1 MANVVNPYSFVPLG
15 TAPVRTSLDACYT
28 GPLLTGRL
36 DYTLTTD
43 TPLLI
48 PDTAKTVQDEQVE
61 DHKRYPFF
69 RLPDGTPTIPGS
81 ELRGAMRG
89 VYEAVTNSCL
99 SVLLDS
105 TEEPFS
111 QRLPSTNGFKDHG
124 LLGIDPETGEWVLYA
139 ADVVD
144 YLKLSEGRDGSLMR
158 NGWLNWYGHEYH
170 SGQHTRLRPD
180 GPSGWLQFNRPI
192 TLYKKNYHVRLL
204 APKAGRPVIFRW
216 QDDTPYRALS
226 NILKKS
232 ADNDP
237 RSAAHGDLLAALK
250 RVHDN
255 DPKQGGLVPV
265 WYLLADDNGTPRCYL
280 SGASIGRVMQGRS
293 WTEIMGN
300 YAPCADTD
308 AMCPGCAL
316 FGTVKG
322 KGTSGRVRFTDAEAA
337 QYESLGNKTLPILSG
352 PKPSAYEFYLEK
364 PKSTYETSI
373 GFWNYDFCS
382 LEETKYSPD
391 GTKQTIKKFRVY
403 TPQPR
408 GRKFYWHSAPRTEN
422 ERSKQ
427 NATLEAMKGMFKGSV
442 YFDRITRAQLE
453 ELAFVL
459 TLGENTPASPRLHKI
474 GHGKPVG
481 YGSCKI
487 TLTGGELRTLAQQD
501 GTLCYT
507 TEPLPLDS
515 LLAAHGRIDTDSI
528 SVKSLLKIA
537 DKRSTQGKTVEYPK
551 EPRKGKKQGEPKI
564 FNWFANNRSKGAN
577 LVTLPHPLD
586 DNIEIKS
593 EPSQNRAPAPQR
605 EGFAAP
611 PRRENFTPQPRRD
624 HYTPT
629 QDREEVPLFV
639 DKVYT
644 GKVTNIQP
652 YGAFVDLGN
661 HHSGLVYISEI
672 ANRHIHSVSDE
683 LQIGQTVRVKVLD
696 IKWEGGKEKIS
707 LSIKQ
712 AEAETE

>member
-144 YLKLSEGRDGSLMR
+144 YLKLSEGRDGSLMC

-265 WYLLADDNGTPRCYL
+265 WYLLADDNGTLRCYL

-293 WTEIMGN
+293 WAEIMGN

-308 AMCPGCAL
+308 ALCPGCAL

-322 KGTSGRVRFTDAEAA
+322 KGTSGRVRFTDAEAE

-364 PKSTYETSI
+364 PKSTDETSI

-391 GTKQTIKKFRVY
+391 GTKRTIKKFRVY

-422 ERSKQ
+422 ERFKQ
-427 NATLEAMKGMFKGSV
+427 NATLEAMKGTFKGSV

-459 TLGENTPASPRLHKI
+459 TLGENTPASLRLHKI

-487 TLTGGELRTLAQQD
+487 TLTGGELRTLAQQN

-515 LLAAHGRIDTDSI
+515 LLAAHGRIDTDST

-537 DKRSTQGKTVEYPK
+537 DKRSTQGKTVEYPSAK
-551 EPRKGKKQGEPKI
+551 DKNGNDKI
-564 FNWFANNRSKGAN
+564 FNWFTQNRKHAKN
-577 LVTLPHPLD
+577 LITLPHPLD

-593 EPSQNRAPAPQR
+593 ELGQNRAPAPQR

-629 QDREEVPLFV
+629 QDREEVPLYV

-672 ANRHIHSVSDE
+672 ANRHIHSVRDE

-696 IKWEGGKEKIS
+696 IKREGSKEKIS

>member
-15 TAPVRTSLDACYT
+15 TAPARTSLDACYT

-144 YLKLSEGRDGSLMR
+144 YLKLSEGRDGSLMC

-237 RSAAHGDLLAALK
+237 RSAAHGDLLAALE
-250 RVHDN
+250 RVHN
-255 DPKQGGLVPV
+255 GDPAQGGLVPV

-293 WTEIMGN
+293 WAEIMGN
-300 YAPCADTD
+300 YVPCADTD
-308 AMCPGCAL
+308 ALCPGCAL

-322 KGTSGRVRFTDAEAA
+322 KGTSGRVRFTDAETS

-422 ERSKQ
+422 ERSNQ
-427 NATLEAMKGMFKGSV
+427 NATLEAMKGTFKGSV

-459 TLGENTPASPRLHKI
+459 TLGENTPASLRLHKI

-487 TLTGGELRTLAQQD
+487 TLTGGELRTLAQQN

-515 LLAAHGRIDTDSI
+515 LLAAHGRIDTDST

-537 DKRSTQGKTVEYPK
+537 DKRSTQGKTVEYPSAK
-551 EPRKGKKQGEPKI
+551 DKNGNDKI
-564 FNWFANNRSKGAN
+564 FNWFTQNRKHAKN
-577 LVTLPHPLD
+577 LITLPHPLD

-593 EPSQNRAPAPQR
+593 ELGQNRAPAPQR

-629 QDREEVPLFV
+629 QDREEVPLYV

-672 ANRHIHSVSDE
+672 ANRHIHSVRDE

-696 IKWEGGKEKIS
+696 IKREGSKEKIS

>member
-237 RSAAHGDLLAALK
+237 RSAAHGDLLAALE
-250 RVHDN
+250 RVHN
-255 DPKQGGLVPV
+255 GDPAQGGLVPV

-293 WTEIMGN
+293 WAEIMGN

-308 AMCPGCAL
+308 ALCPGCAL

-322 KGTSGRVRFTDAEAA
+322 KGTSGRVRFTDAETS

-422 ERSKQ
+422 ERSNQ
-427 NATLEAMKGMFKGSV
+427 NATLEAMKGTFKGSV

-487 TLTGGELRTLAQQD
+487 TLTGGELRTLAQQN

-515 LLAAHGRIDTDSI
+515 LLAAHGRIDTDST

-537 DKRSTQGKTVEYPK
+537 DKRSTQGKTVEYPSAK
-551 EPRKGKKQGEPKI
+551 DKNGNDKI
-564 FNWFANNRSKGAN
+564 FNWFTQNRKHAKN
-577 LVTLPHPLD
+577 LITLPHPLD

-593 EPSQNRAPAPQR
+593 ELGQNRAPAPQR

-629 QDREEVPLFV
+629 QDREEVPLYV

-672 ANRHIHSVSDE
+672 ANRHIHSVRDE

-696 IKWEGGKEKIS
+696 IKREGSKEKIS

>member
-15 TAPVRTSLDACYT
+15 TAPARTSLDACYT

-48 PDTAKTVQDEQVE
+48 PDSAKVVKDEKI

-69 RLPDGTPTIPGS
+69 RLPDGTPAIPGS
-81 ELRGAMRG
+81 EMRGAMRG

-158 NGWLNWYGHEYH
+158 NGWLNWYGREYH
-170 SGQHTRLRPD
+170 NGQHTRLRPD
-180 GPSGWLQFNRPI
+180 RPSGWLQFNRPI
-192 TLYKKNYHVRLL
+192 TLRNKNYHVRLL
-204 APKAGRPVIFRW
+204 APKPGRPVIFRW

-237 RSAAHGDLLAALK
+237 RSAAHGDLLAALEK
-250 RVHDN
+250 VHN
-255 DPKQGGLVPV
+255 GDPAQGGLVPV

-293 WTEIMGN
+293 WAEIMGN

-308 AMCPGCAL
+308 ALCPGCAL

-382 LEETKYSPD
+382 LEETKYFPD
-391 GTKQTIKKFRVY
+391 GTKRTIKKFRVY

-422 ERSKQ
+422 ERSNQ
-427 NATLEAMKGMFKGSV
+427 NATLEAMKGTFKGSV

-515 LLAAHGRIDTDSI
+515 LLAAYGRIDTDST

-537 DKRSTQGKTVEYPK
+537 DKRSTQSKTVEYPSAK
-551 EPRKGKKQGEPKI
+551 DKNGNDKI
-564 FNWFANNRSKGAN
+564 FNWFSQNRKHAKS
-577 LVTLPHPLD
+577 LITLPHPLD
-586 DNIEIKS
+586 DDIEIKS
-593 EPSQNRAPAPQR
+593 ELGQNRAPAPQR

-629 QDREEVPLFV
+629 QDREEVPLYV

>member
-111 QRLPSTNGFKDHG
+111 QRLPSANGFKDHG

-237 RSAAHGDLLAALK
+237 RSAAHGDLLAALE
-250 RVHDN
+250 RVHN
-255 DPKQGGLVPV
+255 GDPAQGGLVPV

-293 WTEIMGN
+293 WAEIMGN

-308 AMCPGCAL
+308 ALCPGCAL

-322 KGTSGRVRFTDAEAA
+322 KGTSGRVRFTDAEAS

-422 ERSKQ
+422 ERSNQ
-427 NATLEAMKGMFKGSV
+427 NATLEAMKGTFKGSV

-515 LLAAHGRIDTDSI
+515 LLAAHGRIDTDST

-537 DKRSTQGKTVEYPK
+537 DKRSTQSKTVEYPSAK
-551 EPRKGKKQGEPKI
+551 DKNGNDKI
-564 FNWFANNRSKGAN
+564 FNWFSQNRKHAKS

-586 DNIEIKS
+586 NNITL
-593 EPSQNRAPAPQR
+593 EPKRGPDPAPRR

-611 PRRENFTPQPRRD
+611 PRRESYTSTPQHED
-624 HYTPT
+624 A
-629 QDREEVPLFV
+629 PLCV
-639 DKVYT
+639 GRVYT
-644 GKVTNIQP
+644 GRVTGIKP
-652 YGAFVDLGN
+652 YGAFVDLGSRR
-661 HHSGLVYISEI
+661 SGLVHIREI
-672 ANRHIHSVSDE
+672 ANHFVQSVDDE
-683 LQIGQTVRVKVLD
+683 LQIGQTVRVRVLD
-696 IKWEGGKEKIS
+696 IKQEGGKEKIS

-712 AEAETE
+712 A

>member
-15 TAPVRTSLDACYT
+15 TAPARTSLDACYT

-48 PDTAKTVQDEQVE
+48 PDSAKVVKDEKI

-69 RLPDGTPTIPGS
+69 RLPDGTPAIPGS
-81 ELRGAMRG
+81 EMRGAMRG

-158 NGWLNWYGHEYH
+158 NGWLNWYGREYH
-170 SGQHTRLRPD
+170 NGQHTRLRPD
-180 GPSGWLQFNRPI
+180 RPSGWLQFNRPI
-192 TLYKKNYHVRLL
+192 TLRNKNYHVRLL
-204 APKAGRPVIFRW
+204 APKPGRPVIFRW

-237 RSAAHGDLLAALK
+237 RSAAHGDLLAALEK
-250 RVHDN
+250 VHN
-255 DPKQGGLVPV
+255 GDPAQGGLVPV

-293 WTEIMGN
+293 WAEIMGN

-308 AMCPGCAL
+308 ALCPGCAL

-382 LEETKYSPD
+382 LEETKYFPD
-391 GTKQTIKKFRVY
+391 GTKRTIKKFRVY

-422 ERSKQ
+422 ERSNQ
-427 NATLEAMKGMFKGSV
+427 NA
-442 YFDRITRAQLE
+442 
-453 ELAFVL
+453 
-459 TLGENTPASPRLHKI
+459 
-474 GHGKPVG
+474 
-481 YGSCKI
+481 
-487 TLTGGELRTLAQQD
+487 
-501 GTLCYT
+501 TLCYT

-515 LLAAHGRIDTDSI
+515 LLAAHGRIDTDST

-537 DKRSTQGKTVEYPK
+537 DKRSTQSKTVEYPSAK
-551 EPRKGKKQGEPKI
+551 DKNGNDKI
-564 FNWFANNRSKGAN
+564 FNWFSQNRKHAKS

-586 DNIEIKS
+586 NNITL
-593 EPSQNRAPAPQR
+593 EPKRGPDPAPRR

-611 PRRENFTPQPRRD
+611 PRRESYTSTPQHED
-624 HYTPT
+624 A
-629 QDREEVPLFV
+629 PLCV
-639 DKVYT
+639 GRVYT
-644 GKVTNIQP
+644 GRVTGIKP
-652 YGAFVDLGN
+652 YGAFVDLGSRR
-661 HHSGLVYISEI
+661 SGLVHIREI
-672 ANRHIHSVSDE
+672 ANHFVQSVDDE
-683 LQIGQTVRVKVLD
+683 LQIGQTVRVRVLD
-696 IKWEGGKEKIS
+696 IKQEGGKEKIS

-712 AEAETE
+712 A

>member
-15 TAPVRTSLDACYT
+15 TAPARTSLDACYT

-48 PDTAKTVQDEQVE
+48 PDSAKVVKDEKI

-69 RLPDGTPTIPGS
+69 RLPDGTPAIPGS
-81 ELRGAMRG
+81 EMRGAMRG

-158 NGWLNWYGHEYH
+158 NGWLNWYGREYH
-170 SGQHTRLRPD
+170 NGQHTRLRPD
-180 GPSGWLQFNRPI
+180 RPSGWLQFNRPI
-192 TLYKKNYHVRLL
+192 TLRNKNYHVRLL
-204 APKAGRPVIFRW
+204 APKPGRPVIFRW

-237 RSAAHGDLLAALK
+237 RSAAHGDLLAALEK
-250 RVHDN
+250 VHN
-255 DPKQGGLVPV
+255 GDPAQGGLVPV

-293 WTEIMGN
+293 WAEIMGN

-308 AMCPGCAL
+308 ALCPGCAL

-382 LEETKYSPD
+382 LEETKYFPD
-391 GTKQTIKKFRVY
+391 GTKRTIKKFRVY

-422 ERSKQ
+422 ERSNQ
-427 NATLEAMKGMFKGSV
+427 NATLEAMKGTFKGSV

-515 LLAAHGRIDTDSI
+515 LLAAHGRIDTDST

-537 DKRSTQGKTVEYPK
+537 DKRSTQSKTVEYPSAK
-551 EPRKGKKQGEPKI
+551 DKNGNDKI
-564 FNWFANNRSKGAN
+564 FNWFSQNRKHAKS
-577 LVTLPHPLD
+577 LITLPHPLD
-586 DNIEIKS
+586 DDIEIKS
-593 EPSQNRAPAPQR
+593 ELGQNRAPAPQR

-629 QDREEVPLFV
+629 QDREEVPLYV

-696 IKWEGGKEKIS
+696 IKCDGGKEKIS

>member
-69 RLPDGTPTIPGS
+69 RLPDGTPAIPGS
-81 ELRGAMRG
+81 EMRGAMRG

-144 YLKLSEGRDGSLMR
+144 YLKLSEGRDGSLMC

-192 TLYKKNYHVRLL
+192 TLRNKNYHVRLL

-237 RSAAHGDLLAALK
+237 RSAAHGDLLAALE
-250 RVHDN
+250 RVHN
-255 DPKQGGLVPV
+255 GDPKQGGLVPV
-265 WYLLADDNGTPRCYL
+265 WYLLADDNGTLRCYL

-293 WTEIMGN
+293 WAEIMGN
-300 YAPCADTD
+300 YAPCADTN
-308 AMCPGCAL
+308 ALCSGCAL

-322 KGTSGRVRFTDAEAA
+322 KGTSGRVRFTDAEAT

-422 ERSKQ
+422 ERSNQ
-427 NATLEAMKGMFKGSV
+427 NATLEAMKGTFKGSV

-537 DKRSTQGKTVEYPK
+537 DKRSTQGKTVAYPSAAD
-551 EPRKGKKQGEPKI
+551 RNGNDKI
-564 FNWFANNRSKGAN
+564 FNWFTQNRKHAKS
-577 LVTLPHPLD
+577 LITLPHPLD

-593 EPSQNRAPAPQR
+593 ELGQNRAPAPQR

-629 QDREEVPLFV
+629 QDREEVPLYV

-672 ANRHIHSVSDE
+672 ANRHIHSVRDE

-696 IKWEGGKEKIS
+696 IKREGSKEKIS

>member
-1 MANVVNPYSFVPLG
+1 MANVVNPYGFVPLG
-15 TAPVRTSLDACYT
+15 TAPARTSLDACYT

-48 PDTAKTVQDEQVE
+48 PDSAKVVKDEKI

-69 RLPDGTPTIPGS
+69 RLPDGTPAIPGS
-81 ELRGAMRG
+81 EMRGAMRG

-158 NGWLNWYGHEYH
+158 NGWLNWYGREYH
-170 SGQHTRLRPD
+170 NGQHTRLRPD
-180 GPSGWLQFNRPI
+180 RPSGWLQFNRPI
-192 TLYKKNYHVRLL
+192 TLRNKNYHVRLL
-204 APKAGRPVIFRW
+204 APKPGRPVIFRW

-237 RSAAHGDLLAALK
+237 RSAAHGDLLAALEK
-250 RVHDN
+250 VHN
-255 DPKQGGLVPV
+255 GDPAQGGLVPV

-293 WTEIMGN
+293 WAEIMGN

-308 AMCPGCAL
+308 ALCPGCAL

-382 LEETKYSPD
+382 LEETKYFPD
-391 GTKQTIKKFRVY
+391 GTKRTIKKFRVY

-422 ERSKQ
+422 ERSNQ
-427 NATLEAMKGMFKGSV
+427 NATLEAMKGTFKGSV

-515 LLAAHGRIDTDSI
+515 LLAAHGRIDTDST

-537 DKRSTQGKTVEYPK
+537 DKRSTQSKTVEYPSAK
-551 EPRKGKKQGEPKI
+551 DKNGNDKI
-564 FNWFANNRSKGAN
+564 FNWFSQNRKHAKS
-577 LVTLPHPLD
+577 LITLPHPLD
-586 DNIEIKS
+586 DDIEIKS
-593 EPSQNRAPAPQR
+593 ELGQNRAPAPQR

-629 QDREEVPLFV
+629 QDREEVPLYV

>member
-15 TAPVRTSLDACYT
+15 TAPARTSLDACYT

-48 PDTAKTVQDEQVE
+48 PDSAKVVKDEKI

-69 RLPDGTPTIPGS
+69 RLPDGTPAIPGS
-81 ELRGAMRG
+81 EMRGAMRG

-124 LLGIDPETGEWVLYA
+124 LLGIDPETGKWVLYA

-144 YLKLSEGRDGSLMR
+144 YLKLSEGRDGSLMC

-204 APKAGRPVIFRW
+204 TPKAGRPVIFLW

-308 AMCPGCAL
+308 ALCPGCAL

-337 QYESLGNKTLPILSG
+337 QYESLGNKTLPNLSG
-352 PKPSAYEFYLEK
+352 PKPSAYEFYIEK

-403 TPQPR
+403 IPQPR

-696 IKWEGGKEKIS
+696 IKWEGSKEKIS

-712 AEAETE
+712 TEAETE

>member
-15 TAPVRTSLDACYT
+15 TAPARTSLDACYT

-48 PDTAKTVQDEQVE
+48 PDSAKVVKDEKI

-69 RLPDGTPTIPGS
+69 RLPDGTPAIPGS
-81 ELRGAMRG
+81 EMRGAMRG

-158 NGWLNWYGHEYH
+158 NGWLNWYGREYH
-170 SGQHTRLRPD
+170 NGQHTRLRPD
-180 GPSGWLQFNRPI
+180 RPSGWLQFNRPI
-192 TLYKKNYHVRLL
+192 TLRNKNYHVRLL
-204 APKAGRPVIFRW
+204 APKPGRPVIFRW

-237 RSAAHGDLLAALK
+237 RSAAHGDLLAALEK
-250 RVHDN
+250 VHN
-255 DPKQGGLVPV
+255 GDPAQGGLVPV

-293 WTEIMGN
+293 WAEIMGN

-308 AMCPGCAL
+308 ALCPGCAL

-382 LEETKYSPD
+382 LEETKYFPD
-391 GTKQTIKKFRVY
+391 GTKRTIKKFRVY

-422 ERSKQ
+422 ERSNQ
-427 NATLEAMKGMFKGSV
+427 NATLEAMKGTFKGSV

-515 LLAAHGRIDTDSI
+515 LLAAHGRIDTDST

-537 DKRSTQGKTVEYPK
+537 DKRSTQSKTVEYPSAK
-551 EPRKGKKQGEPKI
+551 DKNGNDKI
-564 FNWFANNRSKGAN
+564 FNWFSQNRKHAKS
-577 LVTLPHPLD
+577 LITLPHPLD
-586 DNIEIKS
+586 DDIEKKS
-593 EPSQNRAPAPQR
+593 ELGQNRAPAPQR

-629 QDREEVPLFV
+629 QDREEVPLYV

>member
-69 RLPDGTPTIPGS
+69 RLPDGTPAIPGS
-81 ELRGAMRG
+81 EMRGAMRG

-124 LLGIDPETGEWVLYA
+124 LLGIDPETGKWVLYA

-144 YLKLSEGRDGSLMR
+144 YLKLSEGRDGSLMC

-237 RSAAHGDLLAALK
+237 RSAAHGDLLAALE
-250 RVHDN
+250 RVHN
-255 DPKQGGLVPV
+255 SDPAQGGLVPV

-293 WTEIMGN
+293 WAEIMGN

-308 AMCPGCAL
+308 ALCPGCAL

-322 KGTSGRVRFTDAEAA
+322 KGTSGRVRFTDAEAE

-391 GTKQTIKKFRVY
+391 GTKRTIKKFRVY

-422 ERSKQ
+422 ERFKQ
-427 NATLEAMKGMFKGSV
+427 NATLEAMKGTFKGSV

-459 TLGENTPASPRLHKI
+459 TLGENTPASLRLHKI

-487 TLTGGELRTLAQQD
+487 TLTGGELRTLAQQN

-515 LLAAHGRIDTDSI
+515 LLAAHGRIDTDST

-537 DKRSTQGKTVEYPK
+537 DKRSTQGKTVEYPSAK
-551 EPRKGKKQGEPKI
+551 DKNGNDKI
-564 FNWFANNRSKGAN
+564 FNWFTQNRKHAKN
-577 LVTLPHPLD
+577 LITLPHPLD

-593 EPSQNRAPAPQR
+593 ELGQNRAPAPQR

-629 QDREEVPLFV
+629 QDREEVPLYV

-672 ANRHIHSVSDE
+672 ANRHIHSVRDE

-696 IKWEGGKEKIS
+696 IKREGSKEKIS

>member
-15 TAPVRTSLDACYT
+15 TAPARTSLDACYT

-48 PDTAKTVQDEQVE
+48 PDSAKVVKDEKI

-69 RLPDGTPTIPGS
+69 RLPDGTPAIPGS
-81 ELRGAMRG
+81 EMRGAMRG

-158 NGWLNWYGHEYH
+158 NGWLNWYGREYH
-170 SGQHTRLRPD
+170 NGQHTRLRPD
-180 GPSGWLQFNRPI
+180 RPSGWLQFNRPI
-192 TLYKKNYHVRLL
+192 TLRNKNYHVRLL
-204 APKAGRPVIFRW
+204 APKPGRPVIFRW

-237 RSAAHGDLLAALK
+237 RSAAHGDLLAALEK
-250 RVHDN
+250 VHN
-255 DPKQGGLVPV
+255 GDPAQGGLVPV

-293 WTEIMGN
+293 WAEIMGN

-308 AMCPGCAL
+308 ALCPGCAL

-382 LEETKYSPD
+382 LEETKYFPD
-391 GTKQTIKKFRVY
+391 GTKRTIKKFRVY

-422 ERSKQ
+422 ERSNQ
-427 NATLEAMKGMFKGSV
+427 NATLEAMKGTFKGSV

-515 LLAAHGRIDTDSI
+515 LLAAHGRIDTDST

-537 DKRSTQGKTVEYPK
+537 DKRSTQSKTVEYPSAK
-551 EPRKGKKQGEPKI
+551 DKNGNDKI
-564 FNWFANNRSKGAN
+564 FNWFSQNRKHAKS
-577 LVTLPHPLD
+577 LITLPHPLD
-586 DNIEIKS
+586 DDIEIKS
-593 EPSQNRAPAPQR
+593 ELGQNRAPAPQR
-605 EGFAAP
+605 EGLAAP

-629 QDREEVPLFV
+629 QDREEVPLYV

>member
-1 MANVVNPYSFVPLG
+1 M
-15 TAPVRTSLDACYT
+15 
-28 GPLLTGRL
+28 
-36 DYTLTTD
+36 
-43 TPLLI
+43 
-48 PDTAKTVQDEQVE
+48 
-61 DHKRYPFF
+61 
-69 RLPDGTPTIPGS
+69 
-81 ELRGAMRG
+81 
-89 VYEAVTNSCL
+89 
-99 SVLLDS
+99 
-105 TEEPFS
+105 
-111 QRLPSTNGFKDHG
+111 
-124 LLGIDPETGEWVLYA
+124 
-139 ADVVD
+139 
-144 YLKLSEGRDGSLMR
+144 
-158 NGWLNWYGHEYH
+158 
-170 SGQHTRLRPD
+170 
-180 GPSGWLQFNRPI
+180 
-192 TLYKKNYHVRLL
+192 
-204 APKAGRPVIFRW
+204 
-216 QDDTPYRALS
+216 S

-265 WYLLADDNGTPRCYL
+265 WYLLADDNGTLRCYL

-308 AMCPGCAL
+308 ALCPGCAL

-382 LEETKYSPD
+382 LEETKCSPD

-422 ERSKQ
+422 ERSNQ
-427 NATLEAMKGMFKGSV
+427 NATLEAMKGTFKGSV

-487 TLTGGELRTLAQQD
+487 TLTGGEPFQQPAACAELARRAHQKGLNVWSYSGYTYEKLRELARGDEAVNALLSEIDVLVD
-501 GTLCYT
+501 G
-507 TEPLPLDS
+507 PF
-515 LLAAHGRIDTDSI
+515 
-528 SVKSLLKIA
+528 LLKE
-537 DKRSTQGKTVEYPK
+537 RSLELLYCGSKNQRIIDMKKTRET
-551 EPRKGKKQGEPKI
+551 GEAVL
-564 FNWFANNRSKGAN
+564 W
-577 LVTLPHPLD
+577 T
-586 DNIEIKS
+586 
-593 EPSQNRAPAPQR
+593 
-605 EGFAAP
+605 P
-611 PRRENFTPQPRRD
+611 PE
-624 HYTPT
+624 
-629 QDREEVPLFV
+629 
-639 DKVYT
+639 
-644 GKVTNIQP
+644 
-652 YGAFVDLGN
+652 
-661 HHSGLVYISEI
+661 
-672 ANRHIHSVSDE
+672 
-683 LQIGQTVRVKVLD
+683 
-696 IKWEGGKEKIS
+696 W
-707 LSIKQ
+707 
-712 AEAETE
+712 

>member
-15 TAPVRTSLDACYT
+15 TAPARTSLDACYT

-48 PDTAKTVQDEQVE
+48 PDSAKVVKDEKI

-69 RLPDGTPTIPGS
+69 RLPDGTPAIPGS
-81 ELRGAMRG
+81 EMRGAMRG

-158 NGWLNWYGHEYH
+158 NGWLNWYGREYH
-170 SGQHTRLRPD
+170 NGQHTRLRPD
-180 GPSGWLQFNRPI
+180 RPSGWLQFNRPI
-192 TLYKKNYHVRLL
+192 TLRNKNYHVRLL
-204 APKAGRPVIFRW
+204 APKPGRPVIFRW

-237 RSAAHGDLLAALK
+237 RSAAHGDLLAALEK
-250 RVHDN
+250 VHN
-255 DPKQGGLVPV
+255 GDPAQGGLVPV

-293 WTEIMGN
+293 WAEIMGN

-308 AMCPGCAL
+308 ALCPGCAL

-382 LEETKYSPD
+382 LEETKYFPD
-391 GTKQTIKKFRVY
+391 GTKRTIKKFRVY

-422 ERSKQ
+422 ERSNQ
-427 NATLEAMKGMFKGSV
+427 NATLEAMRGTFKGSV

-515 LLAAHGRIDTDSI
+515 LLAAHGRIDTDST

-537 DKRSTQGKTVEYPK
+537 DKRSTQGKTVAYPSAAD
-551 EPRKGKKQGEPKI
+551 RNGNDKI
-564 FNWFANNRSKGAN
+564 FNWFTQNRKHAKS
-577 LVTLPHPLD
+577 LITLPHPLD

-593 EPSQNRAPAPQR
+593 ELGQNRAPAPQR

-629 QDREEVPLFV
+629 QDREEVPLYV

-672 ANRHIHSVSDE
+672 ANRHIHSVRDE

-696 IKWEGGKEKIS
+696 IKREGSKEKIS

>member
-15 TAPVRTSLDACYT
+15 TAPARTSLDACYT

-48 PDTAKTVQDEQVE
+48 PDSAKVVKDEKI

-69 RLPDGTPTIPGS
+69 RLPDGTPAIPGS
-81 ELRGAMRG
+81 EMRGAMRG

-158 NGWLNWYGHEYH
+158 NGWLNWYGREYH
-170 SGQHTRLRPD
+170 NGQHTRLRPD
-180 GPSGWLQFNRPI
+180 RPSGWLQFNRPI
-192 TLYKKNYHVRLL
+192 TLRNKNYHVRLL
-204 APKAGRPVIFRW
+204 APKPGRPVIFRW

-237 RSAAHGDLLAALK
+237 RSAAHGDLLAALEK
-250 RVHDN
+250 VHN
-255 DPKQGGLVPV
+255 GDPAQGGLVPV

-293 WTEIMGN
+293 WAEIMGN
-300 YAPCADTD
+300 YAPCADAD
-308 AMCPGCAL
+308 ALCPGCAL

-382 LEETKYSPD
+382 LEETKYFPD
-391 GTKQTIKKFRVY
+391 GTKRTIKKFRVY

-422 ERSKQ
+422 ERSNQ
-427 NATLEAMKGMFKGSV
+427 NATLEAMKGTFKGSV

-515 LLAAHGRIDTDSI
+515 LLAAHGRIDTDST

-537 DKRSTQGKTVEYPK
+537 DKRSTQSKTVEYPSAK
-551 EPRKGKKQGEPKI
+551 DKNGNDKI
-564 FNWFANNRSKGAN
+564 FNWFSQNRKHAKS
-577 LVTLPHPLD
+577 LITLPHPLD
-586 DNIEIKS
+586 DDIEIKS
-593 EPSQNRAPAPQR
+593 ELGQNRAPAPQR

-629 QDREEVPLFV
+629 QDREEVPLYV

>member
-1 MANVVNPYSFVPLG
+1 MANVVNPYNFVPLEHAPSR
-15 TAPVRTSLDACYT
+15 TALDAYYT
-28 GPLLTGRL
+28 GKLLTGRL

-48 PDTAKTVQDEQVE
+48 PDSAKVVKDEKI

-69 RLPDGTPTIPGS
+69 RLPDGTPAIPGS
-81 ELRGAMRG
+81 EMRGAMRG

-158 NGWLNWYGHEYH
+158 NGWLNWYGREYH
-170 SGQHTRLRPD
+170 NGQHTRLRPD
-180 GPSGWLQFNRPI
+180 RPSGWLQFNRPI
-192 TLYKKNYHVRLL
+192 TLRNKNYHVRLL
-204 APKAGRPVIFRW
+204 APKPGRPVIFRW

-237 RSAAHGDLLAALK
+237 RSAAHGDLLAALEK
-250 RVHDN
+250 VHN
-255 DPKQGGLVPV
+255 GDPAQGGLVPV

-293 WTEIMGN
+293 WAEIMGN

-308 AMCPGCAL
+308 ALCPGCAL

-528 SVKSLLKIA
+528 SVKSLLEIA
-537 DKRSTQGKTVEYPK
+537 DKRSTQGKTVEYPSAK
-551 EPRKGKKQGEPKI
+551 DKNGNDKI
-564 FNWFANNRSKGAN
+564 FNWFTQNRKHAKN
-577 LVTLPHPLD
+577 LITLPHPLD

-593 EPSQNRAPAPQR
+593 ELGQNRAPAPQR

-629 QDREEVPLFV
+629 QDREEVPLYV

-672 ANRHIHSVSDE
+672 ANRHIHSVRDE

-696 IKWEGGKEKIS
+696 IKREGSKEKIS

>member
-237 RSAAHGDLLAALK
+237 RSAAHGDLLAALE
-250 RVHDN
+250 RVHN
-255 DPKQGGLVPV
+255 GDPAQGGLVPV

-293 WTEIMGN
+293 WAEIMGN

-308 AMCPGCAL
+308 ALCPGCAL

-322 KGTSGRVRFTDAEAA
+322 KGTSGRVRFTDAETS

-422 ERSKQ
+422 ERSNQ
-427 NATLEAMKGMFKGSV
+427 NATLEAMKGTFKGSV

-515 LLAAHGRIDTDSI
+515 LLAAHGRIDTDST

-537 DKRSTQGKTVEYPK
+537 DKRSTQSKTVEYPSAK
-551 EPRKGKKQGEPKI
+551 DKNGNDKI
-564 FNWFANNRSKGAN
+564 FNWFSQNRKHAKS

-593 EPSQNRAPAPQR
+593 ELGQNRAPAPQR

-629 QDREEVPLFV
+629 QDREEVPLYV

-672 ANRHIHSVSDE
+672 ANRHIHSVRDE

-696 IKWEGGKEKIS
+696 IKREGSKEKIS

>member
-237 RSAAHGDLLAALK
+237 RSAAHGDLLAALE
-250 RVHDN
+250 RVHN
-255 DPKQGGLVPV
+255 GDPAQGGLVPV

-293 WTEIMGN
+293 WAEIMGN

-308 AMCPGCAL
+308 ALCPGCAL

-322 KGTSGRVRFTDAEAA
+322 KGTSGRVRFTDAETS

-373 GFWNYDFCS
+373 GFWNCDFCS

-422 ERSKQ
+422 ERSNQ
-427 NATLEAMKGMFKGSV
+427 NATLEAMKGTFKGSV

-487 TLTGGELRTLAQQD
+487 TLTGGELRTLAQQN

-515 LLAAHGRIDTDSI
+515 LLAAHGRIDTDST

-537 DKRSTQGKTVEYPK
+537 DKRSTQGKTVEYPSAK
-551 EPRKGKKQGEPKI
+551 DKNGNDKI
-564 FNWFANNRSKGAN
+564 FNWFTQNRKHAKN
-577 LVTLPHPLD
+577 LITLPHPLD

-593 EPSQNRAPAPQR
+593 ELGQNRAPAPQR

-629 QDREEVPLFV
+629 QDREEVPLYV

-672 ANRHIHSVSDE
+672 ANRHIHSVRDE

-696 IKWEGGKEKIS
+696 IKREGSKEKIS

>member
-1 MANVVNPYSFVPLG
+1 MANIVNPYNFVPLEHAPSR
-15 TAPVRTSLDACYT
+15 TALDAYYT
-28 GPLLTGRL
+28 GKLLTGRL

-48 PDTAKTVQDEQVE
+48 PDSAKVVKDEKIDHE
-61 DHKRYPFF
+61 KIDHKRYPFF
-69 RLPDGTPTIPGS
+69 RLPDGTPAIPGS
-81 ELRGAMRG
+81 EMRGAMRA

-124 LLGIDPETGEWVLYA
+124 LLGIDPETGKWVLYA

-144 YLKLSEGRDGSLMR
+144 YLKLSEGRDGSLMC

-265 WYLLADDNGTPRCYL
+265 WYLLADDNGTLRCYL

-308 AMCPGCAL
+308 ALCPGCAL

-382 LEETKYSPD
+382 LEETKCSPD

-422 ERSKQ
+422 ERSNQ
-427 NATLEAMKGMFKGSV
+427 NATLEAMKGTFKGSV
-442 YFDRITRAQLE
+442 YFERTAGGTGLCADAGREHARQPPPAQNRPRQAGGLRQLQNHPDRRRAAHPGAAGRHAL
-453 ELAFVL
+453 
-459 TLGENTPASPRLHKI
+459 LH
-474 GHGKPVG
+474 HRAAPLRFPVG
-481 YGSCKI
+481 
-487 TLTGGELRTLAQQD
+487 R
-501 GTLCYT
+501 
-507 TEPLPLDS
+507 PW
-515 LLAAHGRIDTDSI
+515 AHRHRQH
-528 SVKSLLKIA
+528 V
-537 DKRSTQGKTVEYPK
+537 RK
-551 EPRKGKKQGEPKI
+551 EPFENCGQAQHPEQDCGISECQRQKRQRQDFQLVLPEPQARKEPCY
-564 FNWFANNRSKGAN
+564 AA
-577 LVTLPHPLD
+577 
-586 DNIEIKS
+586 
-593 EPSQNRAPAPQR
+593 APAGQ
-605 EGFAAP
+605 
-611 PRRENFTPQPRRD
+611 Q
-624 HYTPT
+624 HYA
-629 QDREEVPLFV
+629 
-639 DKVYT
+639 
-644 GKVTNIQP
+644 G
-652 YGAFVDLGN
+652 
-661 HHSGLVYISEI
+661 
-672 ANRHIHSVSDE
+672 
-683 LQIGQTVRVKVLD
+683 
-696 IKWEGGKEKIS
+696 
-707 LSIKQ
+707 
-712 AEAETE
+712 AEARP

>member
-15 TAPVRTSLDACYT
+15 AAPARTSLDACYT

-48 PDTAKTVQDEQVE
+48 PDSAKVVKDEKI

-69 RLPDGTPTIPGS
+69 RLPDGTPAIPGS
-81 ELRGAMRG
+81 EMRGAMRG

-124 LLGIDPETGEWVLYA
+124 LLGIDSETGEWVLYA

-158 NGWLNWYGHEYH
+158 NGWLNWYGREYH
-170 SGQHTRLRPD
+170 NGQHTRLRPD
-180 GPSGWLQFNRPI
+180 RPSGWLQFNRPI
-192 TLYKKNYHVRLL
+192 TLRNKNYHVRLL

-250 RVHDN
+250 RVHDG
-255 DPKQGGLVPV
+255 DPAQGGLVPV

-293 WTEIMGN
+293 WAEIMGN

-308 AMCPGCAL
+308 ALCPGCAL

-337 QYESLGNKTLPILSG
+337 QYESLGNKSLPILSG

-382 LEETKYSPD
+382 LEETKYFPD
-391 GTKQTIKKFRVY
+391 GTKRTIKKFRVY

-422 ERSKQ
+422 ERSNQ
-427 NATLEAMKGMFKGSV
+427 NATLEAMKGTFKGSV

-611 PRRENFTPQPRRD
+611 PRRENFTPQPRRES
-624 HYTPT
+624 YTPS
-629 QDREEVPLFV
+629 QDREEVSLHIGE
-639 DKVYT
+639 VYS
-644 GKVTNIQP
+644 GKVTNILP

-683 LQIGQTVRVKVLD
+683 LRIGQTVRVKVLD
-696 IKWEGGKEKIS
+696 IRGKGKNEKID

-712 AEAETE
+712 AETE

>member
-15 TAPVRTSLDACYT
+15 TAPARTSLDACYT

-36 DYTLTTD
+36 DYTLTTE

-48 PDTAKTVQDEQVE
+48 PDSAKVVKDEKI

-69 RLPDGTPTIPGS
+69 RLPDGTPAIPGS
-81 ELRGAMRG
+81 EMRGAMRG

-124 LLGIDPETGEWVLYA
+124 LLGIDPETGKWVLYA

-144 YLKLSEGRDGSLMR
+144 YLKLSEGRDGSLMC

-204 APKAGRPVIFRW
+204 APKAGRPVIFLW

-308 AMCPGCAL
+308 ALCPGCAL

-337 QYESLGNKTLPILSG
+337 QYESLGNKTLPNLSG
-352 PKPSAYEFYLEK
+352 PKPSAYEFYIEK

-403 TPQPR
+403 IPQPR

-696 IKWEGGKEKIS
+696 IKWEGSKEKIS

-712 AEAETE
+712 TEAETE

>member
-1 MANVVNPYSFVPLG
+1 M
-15 TAPVRTSLDACYT
+15 
-28 GPLLTGRL
+28 
-36 DYTLTTD
+36 
-43 TPLLI
+43 
-48 PDTAKTVQDEQVE
+48 
-61 DHKRYPFF
+61 
-69 RLPDGTPTIPGS
+69 
-81 ELRGAMRG
+81 
-89 VYEAVTNSCL
+89 
-99 SVLLDS
+99 
-105 TEEPFS
+105 
-111 QRLPSTNGFKDHG
+111 
-124 LLGIDPETGEWVLYA
+124 
-139 ADVVD
+139 
-144 YLKLSEGRDGSLMR
+144 
-158 NGWLNWYGHEYH
+158 
-170 SGQHTRLRPD
+170 
-180 GPSGWLQFNRPI
+180 
-192 TLYKKNYHVRLL
+192 RLL

-308 AMCPGCAL
+308 ALCPGCAL

-382 LEETKYSPD
+382 LEETKCSPD

-422 ERSKQ
+422 ERSNQ
-427 NATLEAMKGMFKGSV
+427 NATLEAMKGTFKGSV

-515 LLAAHGRIDTDSI
+515 LLAAHGRIDTDST

-537 DKRSTQGKTVEYPK
+537 DKRSTQSKTVEYPSAK
-551 EPRKGKKQGEPKI
+551 DKNGNDKI
-564 FNWFANNRSKGAN
+564 FNWFSQNRKHAKS

-586 DNIEIKS
+586 NNITL
-593 EPSQNRAPAPQR
+593 EPKRGPDPAPRR

-611 PRRENFTPQPRRD
+611 PRRESYTSTPQ
-624 HYTPT
+624 H
-629 QDREEVPLFV
+629 ENAPLCV
-639 DKVYT
+639 GRVYT
-644 GKVTNIQP
+644 GRVTGIKP
-652 YGAFVDLGN
+652 YGAFVDLGSRR
-661 HHSGLVYISEI
+661 SGLVHIREI
-672 ANRHIHSVSDE
+672 ANHFVQSVDDE
-683 LQIGQTVRVKVLD
+683 LQIGQTVRVRVLD
-696 IKWEGGKEKIS
+696 IKQEGRKEKIS

-712 AEAETE
+712 A

>member
-1 MANVVNPYSFVPLG
+1 MANVVNPYNFVPLEHAPSR
-15 TAPVRTSLDACYT
+15 TALDAYYT
-28 GPLLTGRL
+28 GKLLTGRL

-48 PDTAKTVQDEQVE
+48 PDSAKVVKDEKI

-69 RLPDGTPTIPGS
+69 RLPDGTPAIPGS
-81 ELRGAMRG
+81 EMRGAMRA

-124 LLGIDPETGEWVLYA
+124 LLGIDPETGKWVLYA

-144 YLKLSEGRDGSLMR
+144 YLKLSEGRDGSLMC

-265 WYLLADDNGTPRCYL
+265 WYLLADDNGTLRCYL

-308 AMCPGCAL
+308 ALCPGCAL

-382 LEETKYSPD
+382 LEETKCSPD

-422 ERSKQ
+422 ERSNQ
-427 NATLEAMKGMFKGSV
+427 NATLEAMKGTFKGSV

-459 TLGENTPASPRLHKI
+459 TLGENARQPPPAQNRPRQAGGLRQLQNHPDRRRAAHPGAAGRHALLH
-474 GHGKPVG
+474 HRAAPLRFPVG
-481 YGSCKI
+481 
-487 TLTGGELRTLAQQD
+487 R
-501 GTLCYT
+501 
-507 TEPLPLDS
+507 PW
-515 LLAAHGRIDTDSI
+515 AHRHRQH
-528 SVKSLLKIA
+528 V
-537 DKRSTQGKTVEYPK
+537 RK
-551 EPRKGKKQGEPKI
+551 EPFENCGQAQHPEQDCGISECQRQKRQRQDFQLVLPEPQARKEPCY
-564 FNWFANNRSKGAN
+564 AA
-577 LVTLPHPLD
+577 
-586 DNIEIKS
+586 
-593 EPSQNRAPAPQR
+593 APAGQ
-605 EGFAAP
+605 
-611 PRRENFTPQPRRD
+611 Q
-624 HYTPT
+624 HYA
-629 QDREEVPLFV
+629 
-639 DKVYT
+639 
-644 GKVTNIQP
+644 G
-652 YGAFVDLGN
+652 
-661 HHSGLVYISEI
+661 
-672 ANRHIHSVSDE
+672 
-683 LQIGQTVRVKVLD
+683 
-696 IKWEGGKEKIS
+696 
-707 LSIKQ
+707 
-712 AEAETE
+712 AEARP

>member
-15 TAPVRTSLDACYT
+15 TAPARTSLDACYT

-48 PDTAKTVQDEQVE
+48 PDSAKVVKDEKI

-69 RLPDGTPTIPGS
+69 RLPDGTPAIPGS
-81 ELRGAMRG
+81 EMRGAMRG

-158 NGWLNWYGHEYH
+158 NGWLNWYGREYH
-170 SGQHTRLRPD
+170 NGQHTRLRPD
-180 GPSGWLQFNRPI
+180 RPSGWLQFNRPI
-192 TLYKKNYHVRLL
+192 TLRNKNYHVRLL
-204 APKAGRPVIFRW
+204 APKPGRPVIFRW

-237 RSAAHGDLLAALK
+237 RSAAHGDLLAALEK
-250 RVHDN
+250 VHN
-255 DPKQGGLVPV
+255 GDPAQGGLVPV

-293 WTEIMGN
+293 WAEIMGN

-308 AMCPGCAL
+308 ALCPGCAL

-382 LEETKYSPD
+382 LEETKYFPD
-391 GTKQTIKKFRVY
+391 GTKRTIKKFRVY

-422 ERSKQ
+422 ERSNQ
-427 NATLEAMKGMFKGSV
+427 NATLEAMKGTFKGSV

-515 LLAAHGRIDTDSI
+515 LLAAHGRIDTDST

-537 DKRSTQGKTVEYPK
+537 DKRSTQSKTVEYPSAK
-551 EPRKGKKQGEPKI
+551 DKNGNDKI
-564 FNWFANNRSKGAN
+564 FNWFSQNRKHAKS
-577 LVTLPHPLD
+577 LITLPHPLD
-586 DNIEIKS
+586 DDIEIKS
-593 EPSQNRAPAPQR
+593 ELGQNRAPAPQR

-629 QDREEVPLFV
+629 QDREEVPLYV

-672 ANRHIHSVSDE
+672 TNRHIHSVSDE

>member
-15 TAPVRTSLDACYT
+15 TAPARTSLDACYT

-48 PDTAKTVQDEQVE
+48 PDSAKVVKDEKI

-69 RLPDGTPTIPGS
+69 RLPDGTPAIPGS
-81 ELRGAMRG
+81 EMRGAMRG

-158 NGWLNWYGHEYH
+158 NGWLNWYGREYH
-170 SGQHTRLRPD
+170 NGQHTRLRPD
-180 GPSGWLQFNRPI
+180 RPSGWLQFNRPI
-192 TLYKKNYHVRLL
+192 TLRNKNYHVRLL
-204 APKAGRPVIFRW
+204 APKPGRPVIFRW

-237 RSAAHGDLLAALK
+237 RSAAHGDLLAALEK
-250 RVHDN
+250 VHN
-255 DPKQGGLVPV
+255 GDPAQGGLVPV

-293 WTEIMGN
+293 WAEIMGN

-308 AMCPGCAL
+308 ALCPGCAL

-382 LEETKYSPD
+382 LEETKYFPD
-391 GTKQTIKKFRVY
+391 GTKRTIQKFRVY

-422 ERSKQ
+422 ERSNQ
-427 NATLEAMKGMFKGSV
+427 NATLEAMKGTFKGSV

-515 LLAAHGRIDTDSI
+515 LLAAHGRIDTDST

-537 DKRSTQGKTVEYPK
+537 DKRSTQSKTVEYPSAK
-551 EPRKGKKQGEPKI
+551 DKNGNDKI
-564 FNWFANNRSKGAN
+564 FNWFSQNRKHAKS
-577 LVTLPHPLD
+577 LITLPHPLD
-586 DNIEIKS
+586 DDIEIKS
-593 EPSQNRAPAPQR
+593 ELGQNRAPAPQR

-629 QDREEVPLFV
+629 QDREEVPLYV

>member
-1 MANVVNPYSFVPLG
+1 MAYVVNPYNFVPLSNAPTR
-15 TAPVRTSLDACYT
+15 TAVDAYYT
-28 GPLLTGRL
+28 GKLLTGRL

-48 PDTAKTVQDEQVE
+48 PDTAKAVRDEKI
-61 DHKRYPFF
+61 DHKCYPFF
-69 RLPDGTPTIPGS
+69 RLPGGTPTIPGS
-81 ELRGAMRG
+81 EIRGAIRA
-89 VYEAVTNSCL
+89 VYEAATDSCL
-99 SVLLDS
+99 SVLRDS
-105 TEEPFS
+105 TDFPFS

-124 LLGIDPETGEWVLYA
+124 LLGYDPNTKQWTLYA
-139 ADVVD
+139 ATMVD
-144 YLKLSEGRDGSLMR
+144 NITLTENNYYTIMHSGRVKW
-158 NGWLNWYGHEYH
+158 NGKDYMN
-170 SGQHTRLRPD
+170 GQHTHLNAD
-180 GPSGWLQFNRPI
+180 GPIGWLQFNQPVTAPRNGCRVGAA
-192 TLYKKNYHVRLL
+192 YYVRLL
-204 APKAGRPVIFRW
+204 APKPGRSEIFHW
-216 QDDTPYRALS
+216 QDDTPFRDLCYVLQE
-226 NILKKS
+226 S
-232 ADNDP
+232 AKND
-237 RSAAHGDLLAALK
+237 AKNKAHADLLQALQSVK
-250 RVHDN
+250 SC

-280 SGASIGRVMQGRS
+280 SGASIGRVMQGRG
-293 WTEIMGN
+293 WAEIMGS
-300 YAPCADTD
+300 YAPCADID
-308 AMCPGCAL
+308 ALCPGCAL

-382 LEETKYSPD
+382 LEETKYFPD
-391 GTKQTIKKFRVY
+391 GTKRTIKKFRVY

-422 ERSKQ
+422 ERSNQ
-427 NATLEAMKGMFKGSV
+427 NATLEAMKGTFKGSV

-515 LLAAHGRIDTDSI
+515 LLAAHGRIDTDST

-537 DKRSTQGKTVEYPK
+537 DKRSTQSKTVEYPSAK
-551 EPRKGKKQGEPKI
+551 DKNGNDKI
-564 FNWFANNRSKGAN
+564 FNWFSQNRKHAKS

-586 DNIEIKS
+586 NNITL
-593 EPSQNRAPAPQR
+593 EPKRGPDPAPRR

-611 PRRENFTPQPRRD
+611 PRRESYTSTPQHED
-624 HYTPT
+624 A
-629 QDREEVPLFV
+629 PLCV
-639 DKVYT
+639 GRVYT
-644 GKVTNIQP
+644 GRVTGIKP
-652 YGAFVDLGN
+652 YGAFVDLGSRR
-661 HHSGLVYISEI
+661 SGLYTSVKLQTTLSNPLTTSCKSARPCASECWTSNRR
-672 ANRHIHSVSDE
+672 AEKRRFRFPSNRH
-683 LQIGQTVRVKVLD
+683 K
-696 IKWEGGKEKIS
+696 
-707 LSIKQ
+707 
-712 AEAETE
+712 TE

>member
-15 TAPVRTSLDACYT
+15 TAPARTSLDACYT

-48 PDTAKTVQDEQVE
+48 PDSAKVVKDEKI

-69 RLPDGTPTIPGS
+69 RLPDGTPAIPGS
-81 ELRGAMRG
+81 EMRGAMRG

-99 SVLLDS
+99 SVLL
-105 TEEPFS
+105 EEPFS

-144 YLKLSEGRDGSLMR
+144 YLKLSEDRDGSLMR

-216 QDDTPYRALS
+216 QDDTPYRALN

-293 WTEIMGN
+293 WAEIMGN

-308 AMCPGCAL
+308 ALCPGCAL

-322 KGTSGRVRFTDAEAA
+322 KGTSGRVQFTDAEAA

-422 ERSKQ
+422 ERSNQ
-427 NATLEAMKGMFKGSV
+427 NATLEAMKGTFKGSV

-528 SVKSLLKIA
+528 SVKSLLEIA
-537 DKRSTQGKTVEYPK
+537 DKRSTQGKTVEYPSAK
-551 EPRKGKKQGEPKI
+551 DKNGNDKI
-564 FNWFANNRSKGAN
+564 FNWFTQNRKHAKN
-577 LVTLPHPLD
+577 LITLPHPLD

-593 EPSQNRAPAPQR
+593 ELGQNRAPAPQR

-629 QDREEVPLFV
+629 QDREEVPLYV

-672 ANRHIHSVSDE
+672 ANRHIHSVRDE

-696 IKWEGGKEKIS
+696 IKREGSKEKIS

>member
-15 TAPVRTSLDACYT
+15 TAPARTSLDACYT

-48 PDTAKTVQDEQVE
+48 PDSAKVVKDEKI

-69 RLPDGTPTIPGS
+69 RLPDGTPAIPGS
-81 ELRGAMRG
+81 EMRGAMRG

-139 ADVVD
+139 ADVMD

-158 NGWLNWYGHEYH
+158 NGWLNWYGREYH
-170 SGQHTRLRPD
+170 NGQHTRLRPD
-180 GPSGWLQFNRPI
+180 RPSGWLQFNRPI
-192 TLYKKNYHVRLL
+192 TLRNKNYHVRLL
-204 APKAGRPVIFRW
+204 APKPGRPVIFRW

-237 RSAAHGDLLAALK
+237 RSAAHGDLLAALEK
-250 RVHDN
+250 VHN
-255 DPKQGGLVPV
+255 GDPAQGGLVPV

-293 WTEIMGN
+293 WAEIMGN

-308 AMCPGCAL
+308 ALCPGCAL

-382 LEETKYSPD
+382 LEETKYFPD
-391 GTKQTIKKFRVY
+391 GTKRTIKKFRVY

-422 ERSKQ
+422 ERSNQ
-427 NATLEAMKGMFKGSV
+427 NATLEAMKGTFKGSV

-515 LLAAHGRIDTDSI
+515 LLAAHGRIDTDST

-537 DKRSTQGKTVEYPK
+537 DKRSTQSKTVEYPSAK
-551 EPRKGKKQGEPKI
+551 DKNGNDKI
-564 FNWFANNRSKGAN
+564 FNWFSQNRKHAKS
-577 LVTLPHPLD
+577 LITLPHPLD
-586 DNIEIKS
+586 DDIEIKS
-593 EPSQNRAPAPQR
+593 ELGQNRAPAPQR

-629 QDREEVPLFV
+629 QDREEVPLYV